1 MLTCCQLDPRNKLQ
15 WNSNQNTKLFVQEN
29 AFKML
34 SAKWR
39 PFHSGLIVLLLYAT
53 REYALSIVLHVAPA
67 RGITAP
73 QKVTGINVWAQLQ
86 EFLDS
91 PAPIYINTLRY
102 EQNGQMTFSITFS
115 LEKVYFHSDFDGV
128 SFRGQCTIVIQISL
142 QFLSKDQI
150 HKKSALIQV
159 IMAWCRT
166 GDKLLPISKQEVS
179 AAPID
184 CWVTFDP
191 AESPIL
197 SGQNMLCTYASEY
210 NP

>member
-1 MLTCCQLDPRNKLQ
+1 MLTYCQLDPRNKLQ

-29 AFKML
+29 AFEML

-53 REYALSIVLHVAPA
+53 QECGLPLVHHVAPA
-67 RGITAP
+67 PGITAP
-73 QKVTGINVWAQLQ
+73 QKVNGINVWAQLQ

-142 QFLSKDQI
+142 KFLSKDQI
-150 HKKSALIQV
+150 HKKSALTQV

-166 GDKLLPISKQEVS
+166 GDKLLPTSKQEVS
-179 AAPID
+179 VDRTCCVLTLVNIIPK
-184 CWVTFDP
+184 FP
-191 AESPIL
+191 MKNHKSL
-197 SGQNMLCTYASEY
+197 
-210 NP
+210 

>member
-1 MLTCCQLDPRNKLQ
+1 M
-15 WNSNQNTKLFVQEN
+15 
-29 AFKML
+29 
-34 SAKWR
+34 
-39 PFHSGLIVLLLYAT
+39 LLLYAT
-53 REYALSIVLHVAPA
+53 RECELPLVHHVAPA
-67 RGITAP
+67 PGITAP

-102 EQNGQMTFSITFS
+102 EQNGQMTFSITYS

-142 QFLSKDQI
+142 KFLSKDQI
-150 HKKSALIQV
+150 HKKSALLIQV

-179 AAPID
+179 APID

-191 AESPIL
+191 VESPIL
-197 SGQNMLCTYASEY
+197 SGQNMLCTYTSEY